1 MLHNLSV
8 IGKSYDI
15 TKIYLFINTMF
26 LFPVGR
32 VQQTAIQREKYRWNH
47 VSSRGKDRSL
57 KNLESA
63 VSRFPNAL
71 QLKNLYNDRNLNK

>member
-1 MLHNLSV
+1 MLHDLSV
-8 IGKSYDI
+8 IRKFNDK
-15 TKIYLFINTMF
+15 TKIYLFIKRIF
-26 LFPVGR
+26 LLPVGG
-32 VQQTAIQREKYRWNH
+32 VQQTAIQREKYRWNY

-71 QLKNLYNDRNLNK
+71 QLKIGIMIEI